1 MPADAMIARETLNI
15 DVIRQQ
21 LATHTIWRRI
31 VLHEVVASTNASLR
45 ELADAGALE
54 GTVVLAESQTAG
66 RGRGHKTWFS
76 PPGVNLYAS
85 ILFRPPIAAVAAPGF
100 AFIAPLALVDSI
112 REVGGKAGLKWPN
125 DVLVRN
131 RKVAGVRA
139 EMTARGD
146 SVDYIVLGV
155 GVNLNVTHEALRTG
169 LGETGRFATSLREAL
184 GRAVDRNAFTARFL
198 TCWRV
203 PGYLSGEGRS
213 GNPGSVA
220 RPRRGDGTA
229 SRSPRRADGLHRP
242 RPRRR
247 HRGAPPGQGHPQAC
261 PHGRRWRDSPR
272 PASVIRGS
280 PVRRLRCLT
289 R

>member
-1 MPADAMIARETLNI
+1 MPPRAIIARQTLSI

-21 LATHTIWRRI
+21 LATRTIGRRI

-66 RGRGHKTWFS
+66 RGRGQKTWFS

-85 ILFRPPIAAVAAPGF
+85 ILFRPPIAAAAAPGF

-112 REVGGKAGLKWPN
+112 RELGVKAGLKWPN

-139 EMTARGD
+139 EMTAHGD
-146 SVDYIVLGV
+146 AVEYIVLGV
-155 GVNLNVTHEALRTG
+155 GVNLNVTHKALRTG

-198 TCWRV
+198 TCLEERLDT
-203 PGYLSGEGRS
+203 YQ
-213 GNPGSVA
+213 A
-220 RPRRGDGTA
+220 K
-229 SRSPRRADGLHRP
+229 
-242 RPRRR
+242 
-247 HRGAPPGQGHPQAC
+247 GAAAILAG
-261 PHGRRWRDSPR
+261 WRDVDVVTGRWVEVREGPTFFAGR
-272 PASVIRGS
+272 ALGVDTEGHLQVKDTRKRVHTVVAGEIRL
-280 PVRRLRCLT
+280 VQRA
-289 R
+289 

>member
-1 MPADAMIARETLNI
+1 MPPDAIIAREPLNI

-21 LATHTIWRRI
+21 LATHTIGRRI

-45 ELADAGALE
+45 ELADAGAVE

-85 ILFRPPIAAVAAPGF
+85 ILFRPLIAAAAAPGF

-112 REVGGKAGLKWPN
+112 RELGVKAGLKWPN

-139 EMTARGD
+139 EMTAGGD
-146 SVDYIVLGV
+146 AVDYIVLGV
-155 GVNLNVTHEALRTG
+155 GVNLNVTHKALRTG

-198 TCWRV
+198 TC
-203 PGYLSGEGRS
+203 LEGRLDTYQ
-213 GNPGSVA
+213 A
-220 RPRRGDGTA
+220 K
-229 SRSPRRADGLHRP
+229 
-242 RPRRR
+242 
-247 HRGAPPGQGHPQAC
+247 GAAAILAAWRDVDVVT
-261 PHGRRWRDSPR
+261 GRR
-272 PASVIRGS
+272 VK
-280 PVRRLRCLT
+280 VREGPTVFTGRALGVDAEGHLQVKDTSKRVHTVVAGEVRLVQRA
-289 R
+289 